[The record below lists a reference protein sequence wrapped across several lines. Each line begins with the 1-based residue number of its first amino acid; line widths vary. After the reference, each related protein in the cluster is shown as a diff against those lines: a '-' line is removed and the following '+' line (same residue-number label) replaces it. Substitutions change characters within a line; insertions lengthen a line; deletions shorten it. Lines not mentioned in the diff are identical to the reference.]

1 MNTTEFDLLLQ
12 WFGNGLLDKSAAVDL
27 GLFSQQFWAL
37 GASPSATLQVTFSV
51 LGHIGLPVLPALLLR
66 S

>member
-1 MNTTEFDLLLQ
+1 MNNTEFDLLLQ

-37 GASPSATLQVTFSV
+37 GASRSAKLQVTMHV
-51 LGHIGLPVLPALLLR
+51 LER
-66 S
+66 